1 MNDPAMETNMAEKIA
16 LEYAPLPAHF
26 TPGGPSSCRNRKGR
40 TTSPLHWLSLPSAPT
55 NFPHSFEAT
64 TGTRAAAR
72 RNQVTVGVE
81 DFKRNCVGE
90 LVRVATELD
99 GTREPVCLYP
109 GSGGTKNEGLGHCAV
124 RVAVCVPP

>member
-1 MNDPAMETNMAEKIA
+1 MCASKTLI
-16 LEYAPLPAHF
+16 
-26 TPGGPSSCRNRKGR
+26 G
-40 TTSPLHWLSLPSAPT
+40 LHSDQP
-55 NFPHSFEAT
+55 FQHSFEAT

-109 GSGGTKNEGLGHCAV
+109 GSRLSMPARTSAAV
-124 RVAVCVPP
+124 APKAAKCFKFLDVILLSPFSFEYR

>member
-1 MNDPAMETNMAEKIA
+1 MCASKTLI
-16 LEYAPLPAHF
+16 
-26 TPGGPSSCRNRKGR
+26 G
-40 TTSPLHWLSLPSAPT
+40 LHSDQP
-55 NFPHSFEAT
+55 FQHSFEAT

-124 RVAVCVPP
+124 RVAVCVPPDTDAGSA

>member
-1 MNDPAMETNMAEKIA
+1 MCASKTLI
-16 LEYAPLPAHF
+16 
-26 TPGGPSSCRNRKGR
+26 G
-40 TTSPLHWLSLPSAPT
+40 LHSDQP
-55 NFPHSFEAT
+55 FQHSFEAT

-109 GSGGTKNEGLGHCAV
+109 GSGGAEDEGLGHRAV
-124 RVAVCVPP
+124 SVAACVPPDTQVRSE

>member
-1 MNDPAMETNMAEKIA
+1 MCASKTVI
-16 LEYAPLPAHF
+16 
-26 TPGGPSSCRNRKGR
+26 G
-40 TTSPLHWLSLPSAPT
+40 LHSDQS
-55 NFPHSFEAT
+55 FQDSFEAT

-99 GTREPVCLYP
+99 GTREPLRCYP
-109 GSGGTKNEGLGHCAV
+109 DSGGAKTEGLGHRAV
-124 RVAVCVPP
+124 RVAVCVPPDTDAGSA